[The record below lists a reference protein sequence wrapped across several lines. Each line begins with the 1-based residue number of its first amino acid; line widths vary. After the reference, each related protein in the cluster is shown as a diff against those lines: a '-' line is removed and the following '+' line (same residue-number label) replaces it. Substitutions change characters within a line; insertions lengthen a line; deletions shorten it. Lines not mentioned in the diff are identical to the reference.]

1 MKETVNADKP
11 KATNNGLAVK
21 ITISPPTPMP
31 GERRTV
37 DVEDSCEDFEVI
49 ESNENGQEESE
60 VTSDAKPSEDPPS
73 QTEVSLS
80 QAPRGEPEELSGQ
93 EVETVEK
100 QVIKR
105 VETTDS
111 ESFEEITSRME
122 TTTTVTTKTL
132 TKTEIITV
140 DLNEEVSS
148 LLIKYYC

>member
-148 LLIKYYC
+148 YYC